1 MPTDDPSTRPDD
13 QPLGCSSRGCKN
25 EAGWVLLWNNPK
37 IHTEDRRKQ
46 WLACD
51 EHRDTLG
58 DFLKARG
65 FLRDVEPVVR

>member
-1 MPTDDPSTRPDD
+1 MPTDDPSTEPGD
-13 QPLGCSSRGCKN
+13 QPLACSSRGCKN
-25 EAGWVLLWNNPK
+25 EAVWVLLWNNPK

-51 EHRDTLG
+51 GHRDTLG

-65 FLRDVEPVVR
+65 FLRDIEPVAR

>member
-1 MPTDDPSTRPDD
+1 M
-13 QPLGCSSRGCKN
+13 
-25 EAGWVLLWNNPK
+25 LLWNNPK

-51 EHRDTLG
+51 EHRDILG